1 MIGSNYRRSCERL
14 WAAAGAISL
23 LVVLAT
29 PSVSTAQTTE
39 SAKQRLKLPDGLT
52 LAAISQV
59 SSHSGVSPARQP
71 SVSGRQERSVGRIIL
86 GAAVGA
92 TGGFFAG
99 GYIGAK
105 IDGDC
110 GGCDDPGF
118 KGALIGA
125 PIGAVVGGILGGKFL
140 F

>member
-1 MIGSNYRRSCERL
+1 MQLLRL
-14 WAAAGAISL
+14 VVTFLLLIVLSAGASAQGLGFPSSRRAPGPIVSAAHVQAL
-23 LVVLAT
+23 SKIQLDRLAR
-29 PSVSTAQTTE
+29 AQ
-39 SAKQRLKLPDGLT
+39 Q
-52 LAAISQV
+52 
-59 SSHSGVSPARQP
+59 
-71 SVSGRQERSVGRIIL
+71 RQEPTVHRRGPGRIVA

-92 TGGFFAG
+92 TAGFFAG
-99 GYIGAK
+99 GYLGAA